1 MAPKDPLKAELKK
14 KFVKTAKNW
23 QNQKR
28 RTESAKNK
36 YLEAKN
42 LWQRQQASKQ
52 ARKRE
57 MDSAAAELL
66 AEYPEVSLASLSAF
80 LEDESHSS
88 ESSNSSSSSSS

>member
-36 YLEAKN
+36 YLEAKR
-42 LWQRQQASKQ
+42 LWQAHKHGKQ
-52 ARKRE
+52 CRKRE
-57 MDSAAAELL
+57 MNSAADELL
-66 AEYPEVSLASLSAF
+66 AEYPEVSLPSLTHF
-80 LEDESHSS
+80 LEDEGHSS
-88 ESSNSSSSSSS
+88 ESSITTCSS